1 MISVPTK
8 PFGGR
13 EFSFFDTLMPMINA
27 ESLALIPSNTSL
39 EAWGVR
45 PLILTFEMWGLEDQ
59 NLKGILVRKGI

>member
-1 MISVPTK
+1 MQKV
-8 PFGGR
+8 
-13 EFSFFDTLMPMINA
+13 
-27 ESLALIPSNTSL
+27 LALISSNTSL